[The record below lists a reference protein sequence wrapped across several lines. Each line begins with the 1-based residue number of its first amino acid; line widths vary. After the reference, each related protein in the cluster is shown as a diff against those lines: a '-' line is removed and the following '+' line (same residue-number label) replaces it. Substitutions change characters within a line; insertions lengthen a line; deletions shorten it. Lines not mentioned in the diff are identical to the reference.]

1 MKKKIIAALC
11 LSLLLIPAAGA
22 HSGKTDANGG
32 HWDNSTGE
40 YHYHHGY
47 PAHQHTNGIC
57 PYDPEYGEAT
67 QEQTDEPEEE
77 PLEEEAPTEDVGEET
92 GLYNDGLGDDGTYET
107 AYNLGYQHAI
117 EDFCD
122 RNEDS
127 GINFG
132 ELATKLCHEN
142 ALVGSTPYSVRESS
156 YNDAYE
162 SGWNQAADDVYSS
175 INEALSRYVSGV
187 TQDELLAKYQ
197 EGHAVGLAEGK
208 KQPVE
213 ANSDAKVLKLALGLA
228 AALIVLLIC
237 GWLYAVKNVR
247 RSINIFFRDMRTLAR
262 MSQDGTIR
270 IDDINKILRSI
281 NEEQMR

>member
-1 MKKKIIAALC
+1 MKYLTKRIIC
-11 LSLLLIPAAGA
+11 AAGCLLMLTSVASA
-22 HSGKTDANGG
+22 HPGQTDADGG
-32 HWDNSTGE
+32 HWDNDTGE

-57 PYDPEYGEAT
+57 PYDYDDQTGWNSGTSGSTSGESISTNA
-67 QEQTDEPEEE
+67 EN
-77 PLEEEAPTEDVGEET
+77 GET
-92 GLYNDGLGDDGTYET
+92 LYNGGLGDDGTYET
-107 AYNLGYQHAI
+107 AWNLGYQHAI

-127 GINFG
+127 GINVG
-132 ELATKLCHEN
+132 ELATKLCHEH

-175 INEALSRYVSGV
+175 INEALSQYVNGV

-197 EGHAVGLAEGK
+197 EGHAVGLSEGK

-213 ANSDAKVLKLALGLA
+213 AENDTETLKLALGLA

-270 IDDINKILRSI
+270 IDDINRILRSI

>member
-1 MKKKIIAALC
+1 MY
-11 LSLLLIPAAGA
+11 
-22 HSGKTDANGG
+22 NG
-32 HWDNSTGE
+32 
-40 YHYHHGY
+40 
-47 PAHQHTNGIC
+47 
-57 PYDPEYGEAT
+57 
-67 QEQTDEPEEE
+67 
-77 PLEEEAPTEDVGEET
+77 
-92 GLYNDGLGDDGTYET
+92 GLGDDGTYET
-107 AYNLGYQHAI
+107 AWNLGYQHAI

-175 INEALSRYVSGV
+175 INEALSQYVNGV

-197 EGHAVGLAEGK
+197 EGHAVGLSEGK
-208 KQPVE
+208 RQPVE
-213 ANSDAKVLKLALGLA
+213 AENDTETLKLALGLA

-270 IDDINKILRSI
+270 IDDINRILRSI

>member
-1 MKKKIIAALC
+1 MKYLTKRIIC
-11 LSLLLIPAAGA
+11 AAGCLLMLTSVASA
-22 HSGKTDANGG
+22 HPGQTDADGG
-32 HWDNSTGE
+32 HWDNDTGE

-57 PYDPEYGEAT
+57 PYDYDDQTGRNSGTSGSTSGESISTNA
-67 QEQTDEPEEE
+67 
-77 PLEEEAPTEDVGEET
+77 EDGET
-92 GLYNDGLGDDGTYET
+92 LYNGGLGDDGTYET
-107 AYNLGYQHAI
+107 AWNLGYQHAI

-175 INEALSRYVSGV
+175 INEALSQYVNGV
-187 TQDELLAKYQ
+187 TRDELLAKYQ
-197 EGHAVGLAEGK
+197 EGHAVGLSEGK

-213 ANSDAKVLKLALGLA
+213 AESDTETLKLALGLA

-270 IDDINKILRSI
+270 IDDINRILRSI

>member
-1 MKKKIIAALC
+1 MKYLTKRIIC
-11 LSLLLIPAAGA
+11 AAGCLLMLTSVASA
-22 HSGKTDANGG
+22 HPGQTDADGG
-32 HWDNSTGE
+32 HWDNDTGE

-57 PYDPEYGEAT
+57 PYDYDDQTGWNSGTSGSTSGESISTNA
-67 QEQTDEPEEE
+67 EN
-77 PLEEEAPTEDVGEET
+77 GET
-92 GLYNDGLGDDGTYET
+92 LYNGGLGDDGTYET
-107 AYNLGYQHAI
+107 AWNLGYQHAI

-175 INEALSRYVSGV
+175 INEALSQYVNGV

-197 EGHAVGLAEGK
+197 EGHAVGLSEGK

-213 ANSDAKVLKLALGLA
+213 AENDTETLKLALGLA

-237 GWLYAVKNVR
+237 GWFYAVKNVR

-270 IDDINKILRSI
+270 IDDINRILRSI

>member
-1 MKKKIIAALC
+1 MKYLTKRIIC
-11 LSLLLIPAAGA
+11 AAGCLLMLTSVASA
-22 HSGKTDANGG
+22 HPGQTDADGG
-32 HWDNSTGE
+32 HWDNDTGE

-57 PYDPEYGEAT
+57 PYDYDDQTGWNSGTSGSTSGESISTNA
-67 QEQTDEPEEE
+67 EN
-77 PLEEEAPTEDVGEET
+77 GET
-92 GLYNDGLGDDGTYET
+92 LYNGGLGDDGTYET
-107 AYNLGYQHAI
+107 AWNLGYQHAI

-175 INEALSRYVSGV
+175 INEALSQYVNGV

-197 EGHAVGLAEGK
+197 EGHAVGLSEGK

-213 ANSDAKVLKLALGLA
+213 AENDTETLKLALGLA

-270 IDDINKILRSI
+270 IDDINRILRSI

>member
-1 MKKKIIAALC
+1 MKPSVERAVTAAC
-11 LSLLLIPAAGA
+11 CALLLTSFASA
-22 HSGKTDANGG
+22 HSGKTDASGG

-57 PYDPEYGEAT
+57 PYDPNYSTAAQSEAET
-67 QEQTDEPEEE
+67 QSAAEPADFATD
-77 PLEEEAPTEDVGEET
+77 VM
-92 GLYNDGLGDDGTYET
+92 YNDGLGDDGTYET

-237 GWLYAVKNVR
+237 GWLHSVKNVR

>member
-1 MKKKIIAALC
+1 MKYLTKRIIC
-11 LSLLLIPAAGA
+11 AAGCLLMLTSVASA
-22 HSGKTDANGG
+22 HPGQTDADGG
-32 HWDNSTGE
+32 HWDNDTGE

-57 PYDPEYGEAT
+57 PYDYDDQTGWNSGTSGSTSGESISTNA
-67 QEQTDEPEEE
+67 EN
-77 PLEEEAPTEDVGEET
+77 GET
-92 GLYNDGLGDDGTYET
+92 LYNGGLGDDGTYET
-107 AYNLGYQHAI
+107 AWNLGYQHAI

-175 INEALSRYVSGV
+175 INEALSQYVNGV

-197 EGHAVGLAEGK
+197 EGHAVGLSEGK
-208 KQPVE
+208 RQPVE
-213 ANSDAKVLKLALGLA
+213 AENDTETLKLALGLA

-270 IDDINKILRSI
+270 IDDINRILRSI

>member
-1 MKKKIIAALC
+1 MNRKKIIAVLAL
-11 LSLLLIPAAGA
+11 LSLLTPLASA
-22 HSGKTDANGG
+22 HPGHTDAAGG
-32 HWDNSTGE
+32 HWDSSTGE

-47 PAHQHTNGIC
+47 PAHQHENGIC
-57 PYDPEYGEAT
+57 PYDPSYSTAAAT
-67 QEQTDEPEEE
+67 TQS
-77 PLEEEAPTEDVGEET
+77 EEEAPAAQAPAESEGNTM
-92 GLYNDGLGDDGTYET
+92 YNEGLGDDGTYET

-117 EDFCD
+117 ENFCD
-122 RNEDS
+122 NNEDS
-127 GINFG
+127 GISFG
-132 ELATKLCHEN
+132 ELTTKLCHEN

-175 INEALSRYVSGV
+175 INEALSQYVNGV

-197 EGHAVGLAEGK
+197 EGHAVGLSEGK
-208 KQPVE
+208 EQPVE
-213 ANSDAKVLKLALGLA
+213 AENDTETLKLALGLA

>member
-1 MKKKIIAALC
+1 MY
-11 LSLLLIPAAGA
+11 
-22 HSGKTDANGG
+22 NG
-32 HWDNSTGE
+32 
-40 YHYHHGY
+40 
-47 PAHQHTNGIC
+47 
-57 PYDPEYGEAT
+57 
-67 QEQTDEPEEE
+67 
-77 PLEEEAPTEDVGEET
+77 
-92 GLYNDGLGDDGTYET
+92 GLGDDGTYET
-107 AYNLGYQHAI
+107 AWNLGYQHAI

-156 YNDAYE
+156 YNNAYE

-175 INEALSRYVSGV
+175 INEALSQYVNGV
-187 TQDELLAKYQ
+187 TRDELLAKYQ
-197 EGHAVGLAEGK
+197 EGHAVGLSEGK

-213 ANSDAKVLKLALGLA
+213 AESDTETLKLALGLA

-270 IDDINKILRSI
+270 IDDINRILRSI

>member
-1 MKKKIIAALC
+1 MKPSVERAVTAVC
-11 LSLLLIPAAGA
+11 CALLLTSFASA
-22 HSGKTDANGG
+22 HPGRTDAAGG

-47 PAHQHTNGIC
+47 PAHQHENGIC
-57 PYDPEYGEAT
+57 PYDPNYSTTAATTQSEGEAPVA
-67 QEQTDEPEEE
+67 Q
-77 PLEEEAPTEDVGEET
+77 APAESEGNTM
-92 GLYNDGLGDDGTYET
+92 YNDGLGDDGTYET

-175 INEALSRYVSGV
+175 INEALSQYVNGI

-197 EGHAVGLAEGK
+197 EGHAVGLSEGK

-213 ANSDAKVLKLALGLA
+213 AENDTETLKLALGLA

>member
-22 HSGKTDANGG
+22 HPGRTDANGG

-57 PYDPEYGEAT
+57 PYDPEYGEVT

-77 PLEEEAPTEDVGEET
+77 ALEEAPSEEVNEEAE
-92 GLYNDGLGDDGTYET
+92 LYNDGLDDDGTYET

-175 INEALSRYVSGV
+175 INEALSRYVSGI

-213 ANSDAKVLKLALGLA
+213 ANSDVKVLKIALGLA

-237 GWLYAVKNVR
+237 GWLHSVKNVR